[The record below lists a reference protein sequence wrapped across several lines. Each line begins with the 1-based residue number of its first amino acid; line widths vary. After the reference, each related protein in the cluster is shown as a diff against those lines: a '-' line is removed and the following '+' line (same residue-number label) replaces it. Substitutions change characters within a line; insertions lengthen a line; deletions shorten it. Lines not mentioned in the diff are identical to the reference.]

1 MCKRFVDPTFS
12 AQMRAFDSCTG
23 VVFSGKLLS
32 LPSGATVQEQVP
44 FLVEY
49 LERPIADHYLMK
61 LPCSTV
67 CLLNQA
73 DCVTSMIA
81 VSSPLLA
88 ANFFFAAKA
97 EVRAI

>member
-1 MCKRFVDPTFS
+1 
-12 AQMRAFDSCTG
+12 
-23 VVFSGKLLS
+23 
-32 LPSGATVQEQVP
+32 
-44 FLVEY
+44 
-49 LERPIADHYLMK
+49 MK

-73 DCVTSMIA
+73 DCVTSTIA

-97 EVRAI
+97 EVRAV